1 MFINPVSGAG
11 KAQKIWLD
19 LAMPILNS
27 TIHNVTATVTTHAGH
42 AEEMCRTMPLG
53 PRDTLVS
60 VSGDGLLNEKFF
72 RL

>member
-1 MFINPVSGAG
+1 
-11 KAQKIWLD
+11 
-19 LAMPILNS
+19 MPILNS

-53 PRDTLVS
+53 PRYTLVS